1 MVDVIEN
8 NIDNSTAGTSCS
20 GNGHSL
26 FFSDYSIDDIIKSK
40 VNEDYVDDNIEDNEE
55 IDANEDDDN
64 ESEESSSDEE
74 LENDFSSLYEL
85 CDNYIEN
92 LNNMLQMMQKELER
106 NLSRQREI
114 DLEIADLQLSN
125 LAATK
130 NKNQHKIISRKPLSI
145 FASPYFKDK
154 HLYHPPP
161 NEDTRR
167 KGLNKELN
175 VWIDYPIPFK
185 EEERRK
191 LKIYVKE
198 DAVRKKSL
206 RLRQG

>member
-1 MVDVIEN
+1 MI
-8 NIDNSTAGTSCS
+8 T
-20 GNGHSL
+20 
-26 FFSDYSIDDIIKSK
+26 FFHHY
-40 VNEDYVDDNIEDNEE
+40 
-55 IDANEDDDN
+55 
-64 ESEESSSDEE
+64 
-74 LENDFSSLYEL
+74 SSLIGKPLIFACPIIYFRL
-85 CDNYIEN
+85 FP
-92 LNNMLQMMQKELER
+92 ER

-114 DLEIADLQLSN
+114 DLEISDLQLSN

-198 DAVRKKSL
+198 DAVKKKSL
-206 RLRQG
+206 RLRQEKEKIEAKLNSFIFDEEVSDKSIPVKTLTITNDMVILFN